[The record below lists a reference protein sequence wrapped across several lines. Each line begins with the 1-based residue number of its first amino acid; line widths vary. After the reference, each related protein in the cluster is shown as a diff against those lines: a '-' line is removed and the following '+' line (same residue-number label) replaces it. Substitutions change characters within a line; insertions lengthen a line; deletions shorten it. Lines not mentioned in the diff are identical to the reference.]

1 MAEIIRKEKDIDTD
15 RSQIQWNEVD
25 VWESDASSNNAS
37 LNSLVEQGI
46 DALTFIW
53 LDTDEESDT
62 ETFWDA
68 ESC

>member
-1 MAEIIRKEKDIDTD
+1 MVQEEKDIDTD

-25 VWESDASSNNAS
+25 VWESDASPNNAYP
-37 LNSLVEQGI
+37 NNLVQQGI

-53 LDTDEESDT
+53 LDTDEESNT

-68 ESC
+68 ELAN